1 MSHGILYIH
10 GLASCGTGN
19 KSRALAAFFGTRN
32 LVAPDLPME
41 PAQAA
46 ALLEEIVLQQDFEL
60 VVGSSLG
67 GFHAVWLNRHRAIPT
82 VLVNPAIRPWESL
95 EPYVGTLTNWC
106 FNETFELT
114 AAHLRQLR
122 TMAREPDPA
131 TESYLVLLGER
142 DEILDHREAAAL
154 FSGFD
159 VRISAGEDHRFRKFS
174 DWLPEI
180 DAFRTAHLSKPRT
193 GTSP

>member
-1 MSHGILYIH
+1 MNHRILYIH

-19 KSRALAAFFGTRN
+19 KSRALAAFFGARN
-32 LVAPDLPME
+32 LVAPDLPMD
-41 PAQAA
+41 PAQAT
-46 ALLEEIVLQQDFEL
+46 ALLEEIVLRQDIEL

-67 GFHAVWLNRHRAIPT
+67 GFHAVWLNRLRATPT

-95 EPYVGTLTNWC
+95 APYVGTLANWC
-106 FNETFELT
+106 SNENLELT

-122 TMAREPDPA
+122 TMAREPDPV
-131 TESYLVLLGER
+131 TESYLVLLGGR
-142 DEILDHREAAAL
+142 DEILDHRETAAV

-180 DAFRTAHLSKPRT
+180 DAFRTAHLVRPRT
-193 GTSP
+193 RTSP